1 MRQQLRTVVRR
12 RSLIVTVLVVAVM
25 TLSLSLTGGPRVSP
39 APTAR
44 AHALSRA
51 KSSGTSH
58 TIVAGGL
65 STQSN
70 SRAAVSLVNDVV
82 SGSLGVTKQGTR
94 NPALRLKRLARYP
107 IGRLDAAQPSGRA
120 PPASNAMA
128 GFRLIYENGF
138 TGSTL
143 PAGWVPYSGV
153 PGGDAGGQFAPSH
166 VVVSNG
172 LLQLNT
178 WQDPSFNNEW
188 VTGGLCQCGVA
199 HTYGAYFVRSRIT
212 GAGPTAVELLWPVA
226 RVWPPEIDFSETGG
240 TTSASSATL
249 HFNSANQFVQRKLSI
264 DMTQWHTWGVIWT
277 PTSVVYTV
285 DGRTWGVVNTTT
297 EIPRQPMTLDLQ
309 QQTWC
314 ASGWAC
320 PTQPQSLQVDWVAE
334 YAPS

>member
-1 MRQQLRTVVRR
+1 MRQQVRAAVRR
-12 RSLIVTVLVVAVM
+12 RSFIVTVLVVAVM
-25 TLSLSLTGGPRVSP
+25 MLSLTGGPRVSP

-44 AHALSRA
+44 AHVSSRA
-51 KSSGTSH
+51 KSSGTSY

-70 SRAAVSLVNDVV
+70 SRAAVSLVSNVV

-107 IGRLDAAQPSGRA
+107 IGILDAAQPSGRA

-240 TTSASSATL
+240 TTWASSATL

>member
-1 MRQQLRTVVRR
+1 MRQRQVRAVVRR
-12 RSLIVTVLVVAVM
+12 RFVFATVIVAAVM
-25 TLSLSLTGGPRVSP
+25 TLSTTGGSRVGP
-39 APTAR
+39 AVTAQT
-44 AHALSRA
+44 HPSSLA
-51 KSSGTSH
+51 KSSGVSH
-58 TIVAGGL
+58 TTVVGGL
-65 STQSN
+65 RTPSN
-70 SRAAVSLVNDVV
+70 SRAAVSLASNVV
-82 SGSLGVTKQGTR
+82 SGSLVVTKHGTR
-94 NPALRLKRLARYP
+94 NSALRLKRVAHYP
-107 IGRLDAAQPSGRA
+107 IGILDAAQPSGRA
-120 PPASNAMA
+120 PPASNALV

-143 PAGWVPYSGV
+143 PGGWVPYSGM
-153 PGGDAGGQFAPSH
+153 PSGDAGGQFAPSH

-188 VTGGLCQCGVA
+188 VTGGLCQCGVVR
-199 HTYGAYFVRSRIT
+199 TYGAYFVRSRIT
-212 GAGPTAVELLWPVA
+212 GAGPTAVELLWPAA

-285 DGRTWGVVNTTT
+285 DGRTWGIVNTTT